1 MIRER
6 LQNLDIKITE
16 LASYLQLSR
25 PTMYKFIEA
34 YDQGQTKTINKNVLK
49 VFDYI
54 SNNELIDKRNVVAFI
69 LTSLTDQKATGTPG
83 EQEMIR
89 EIKNYISKNPESE
102 KTAFIRS
109 CVKKSQF
116 DLIIHYLMEISPLVS
131 KKKLSSEEKKKMKPY
146 EEIIGIYSKDI

>member
-16 LASYLQLSR
+16 LASYLLLSR

-34 YDQGQTKTINKNVLK
+34 YDQGQTEAINKNVLK

-69 LTSLTDQKATGTPG
+69 LTNLTDQKATGTPN

-116 DLIIHYLMEISPLVS
+116 DLVIHYLMEISPLLS
-131 KKKLSSEEKKKMKPY
+131 KKKLSSEEKKKLKPY